1 MGKLESMIRDE
12 ILRLAR
18 REMRKSFVPLRRD
31 VRSMKGTVSQL
42 RKSVLDLERFKSQ
55 EEKQLAQK
63 AVPEVAPE
71 EVKKARFSPRLIR
84 SLRKKLRVT
93 QKELAVL
100 AGVSVGA
107 VHQWEGG
114 KSEPRAVKK
123 ARLVALRSLARREVR
138 KLFEERRAK

>member
-1 MGKLESMIRDE
+1 MGKLEGMIRDE

-31 VRSMKGTVSQL
+31 VRSMKGIVSQL
-42 RKSVLDLERFKSQ
+42 RKSVLNLERFKSQ

-63 AVPEVAPE
+63 AVSEVSE
-71 EVKKARFSPRLIR
+71 EEIRKARFSPRLIR

-123 ARLVALRSLARREVR
+123 ARLVALRSLARRDVK
-138 KLFEERRAK
+138 KLLEERRAK

>member
-31 VRSMKGTVSQL
+31 VRSMKGIVSQL
-42 RKSVLDLERFKSQ
+42 RKSVLNLERFKSQ

-84 SLRKKLRVT
+84 SLRKKLRIT

>member
-31 VRSMKGTVSQL
+31 VRSMKGIVSQL
-42 RKSVLDLERFKSQ
+42 RKSVLNLERFKSQ

-84 SLRKKLRVT
+84 SLRKKLRIT

-123 ARLVALRSLARREVR
+123 ARLVALRSLARRDVK
-138 KLFEERRAK
+138 KLLGERRAK

>member
-31 VRSMKGTVSQL
+31 VRSMKGIVSQL
-42 RKSVLDLERFKSQ
+42 RKSVLNLERFKSQ
-55 EEKQLAQK
+55 EQKQMAQK
-63 AVPEVAPE
+63 AVPEVTLE

-84 SLRKKLRVT
+84 SLRKKLRIT

-100 AGVSVGA
+100 AGASVGA

-114 KSEPRAVKK
+114 KSQPRAVKK
-123 ARLVALRSLARREVR
+123 ARLVALRSLARRDVK
-138 KLFEERRAK
+138 KLLEERRAK

>member
-31 VRSMKGTVSQL
+31 VRSMKGIVSQL
-42 RKSVLDLERFKSQ
+42 RQSVLNLERFKSQ

-63 AVPEVAPE
+63 AVSEVSE
-71 EVKKARFSPRLIR
+71 EEIRKVRFSPRLIR

-93 QKELAVL
+93 QKELALL

-114 KSEPRAVKK
+114 KSQPRAVKK
-123 ARLVALRSLARREVR
+123 ARLVALRSLARRDVK
-138 KLFEERRAK
+138 KLLEERRAK

>member
-1 MGKLESMIRDE
+1 MGKLEDMIRDE
-12 ILRLAR
+12 IIRLAR

-31 VRSMKGTVSQL
+31 VRSMKGIVFQL
-42 RKSVLDLERFKSQ
+42 RKSVSSLERFKSQ
-55 EEKQLAQK
+55 QERQMAQK
-63 AVPEVAPE
+63 PVPEVAE
-71 EVKKARFSPRLIR
+71 EEIRKARFSPRLMR
-84 SLRKKLRVT
+84 SLRRKLRVT
-93 QKELAVL
+93 QKELALL

-138 KLFEERRAK
+138 KLLEERRAK

>member
-1 MGKLESMIRDE
+1 
-12 ILRLAR
+12 
-18 REMRKSFVPLRRD
+18 LRRD
-31 VRSMKGTVSQL
+31 VRSMKGVVSQL
-42 RKSVLDLERFKSQ
+42 RKSVLDLARFKSQ
-55 EEKQLAQK
+55 EEKLIAQK
-63 AVPEVAPE
+63 PVPEVTPE
-71 EVKKARFSPRLIR
+71 EIMKARFSPRLIR
-84 SLRKKLRVT
+84 SLRKKLRIT